1 MEGGFKTGLMY
12 VASYFQPSGIGQ
24 YLRTSLG
31 VVPHVDNT
39 KIKRDLGMEFNQSIK
54 ETELN

>member
-1 MEGGFKTGLMY
+1 MY

-24 YLRTSLG
+24 YLRTKFG

-39 KIKRDLGMEFNQSIK
+39 KIKRDLGMEFMEFNQSIK
-54 ETELN
+54 ETAQDLI